1 LNLHNEFVMSLA
13 ESVVIIL
20 LALHIGFIT
29 LWTGAA
35 SILSM
40 IILPSV
46 GKLSPSSRA
55 EFIIETV
62 PRYARFIVANAIGAI
77 IAGVL
82 LFGYETRGSVG
93 YAPSP
98 LGTMII
104 EAGAGLGLIAFA
116 LAIGVAYPTANK
128 LVRILKQ
135 ASAADKQSNTA
146 DIPRLQ
152 GRMRMTAGATA
163 GLLALTIL
171 LMVVGATV

>member
-1 LNLHNEFVMSLA
+1 MSLA
-13 ESVVIIL
+13 EAVVIVL
-20 LALHIGFIT
+20 LALHIGFIA

-46 GKLSPSSRA
+46 GRLSASSRS

-62 PRYARFIVANAIGAI
+62 PRYARFIVVNAVGAVV
-77 IAGVL
+77 AGVL

-98 LGTMII
+98 LGTTII
-104 EAGAGLGLIAFA
+104 EAGAGIGLIAFA
-116 LAIGVAYPTANK
+116 LAVGVAYPTANK
-128 LVRILKQ
+128 LVRTLKQ
-135 ASAADKQSNTA
+135 AGAGDKQANSA
-146 DIPRLQ
+146 DIPKLQ
-152 GRMRMTAGATA
+152 VRMRMVAGTTG
-163 GLLALTIL
+163 GLLLLTLI